1 MRSCVIIPTL
11 NEENNILKLY
21 NKIIK
26 TKTNLDILFIDDNSS
41 DNTRLIIQK
50 LSKKNKKIKFIFRNK
65 KKGIGSAHK
74 DAIKYAYKKKYNLII
89 TMDADGTH
97 DPKYFKQMIKK
108 AYTND
113 YVITSRFKKKDLI
126 KDWPIE
132 RKIITYLR
140 HFFVKSFLG
149 LTHDAS
155 GAYRC
160 FLTKKI
166 PLNLFFKSKNND
178 YAFFWEVT
186 YLIKLQGFSI
196 YEVPARLVYRK
207 LGKSKMKFKHIIYS
221 LFYLIKILIERKI
234 LKN

>member
-1 MRSCVIIPTL
+1 MKSCVIIPTL

-21 NKIIK
+21 NKILK

-41 DNTRLIIQK
+41 DNTRLVIQK

>member
-1 MRSCVIIPTL
+1 MKSCVIIPTL

-21 NKIIK
+21 NKILK

-50 LSKKNKKIKFIFRNK
+50 LSKKNKKIKFIFRNN

-140 HFFVKSFLG
+140 HFLVKSFLG
-149 LTHDAS
+149 LSHDAS

-160 FLTKKI
+160 FFTKKFHSI
-166 PLNLFFKSKNND
+166 YFLNPKIMIML
-178 YAFFWEVT
+178 FFWEVT

>member
-1 MRSCVIIPTL
+1 MKSCVIIPTL

-21 NKIIK
+21 NKILK

-41 DNTRLIIQK
+41 DNTRLVIQK

-149 LTHDAS
+149 LSHDAS

-186 YLIKLQGFSI
+186 YLIKLKGFSI
-196 YEVPARLVYRK
+196 YEVPAKLVYRK

>member
-186 YLIKLQGFSI
+186 YLIKLKGFSI

>member
-149 LTHDAS
+149 LSHDAS

>member
-11 NEENNILKLY
+11 NEEKNILKLY
-21 NKIIK
+21 KKILK
-26 TKTNLDILFIDDNSS
+26 TKINLDILFVDDNST
-41 DNTRLIIQK
+41 DNTRLIVKK
-50 LSKKNKKIKFIFRNK
+50 LSKNNKKVKFIFRNN

-74 DAIKYAYKKKYNLII
+74 DAIKYAYKKKYSLII

-97 DPKYFKQMIKK
+97 DPKYFKSMIKK
-108 AYTND
+108 AYMYD
-113 YVITSRFKKKDLI
+113 YVITSRFKKENLI

-132 RKIITYLR
+132 RKLITYTR
-140 HFFVKSFLG
+140 HILVKTFLG
-149 LTHDAS
+149 LSYDAS

-166 PLNLFFKSKNND
+166 PLNIFFQSKNND

-186 YLIKLQGFSI
+186 YQIKLKQYTI
-196 YEVPARLVYRK
+196 YEIPVKLVYRK

-221 LFYLIKILIERKI
+221 LFYLMKIFFERKI
-234 LKN
+234 LKV

>member
-1 MRSCVIIPTL
+1 MKSCVIIPTL

-21 NKIIK
+21 NKILK

-41 DNTRLIIQK
+41 DNTRLIIKK
-50 LSKKNKKIKFIFRNK
+50 LSKKNKKIKFIFRNN

-74 DAIKYAYKKKYNLII
+74 DSIKYAYKKKYDLII

-108 AYTND
+108 AYEND

-149 LTHDAS
+149 LSHDAS

-160 FLTKKI
+160 FFTKKI
-166 PLNLFFKSKNND
+166 PLNIFFKSKNND

-186 YLIKLQGFSI
+186 YLIKLKGFSI

>member
-1 MRSCVIIPTL
+1 MKSCVIIPTL

-21 NKIIK
+21 NKILK
-26 TKTNLDILFIDDNSS
+26 TKINLDILFIDDNSS
-41 DNTRLIIQK
+41 DNTRLIIKK
-50 LSKKNKKIKFIFRNK
+50 LSKKNKKIKFIFRNN

-89 TMDADGTH
+89 TMDADGPQ

-108 AYTND
+108 AYTHD

-149 LTHDAS
+149 LSYDAS

-186 YLIKLQGFSI
+186 YLIKLQGFTI

-207 LGKSKMKFKHIIYS
+207 LGKSKMKIKHIIYS

>member
-21 NKIIK
+21 NKILK

-149 LTHDAS
+149 LSHDAS

>member
-1 MRSCVIIPTL
+1 MKSCVIIPTL